1 MAIVIHR
8 VLKMKFKK
16 LLIPILAGLTQL
28 SLAAVPSI
36 AVKSLEWPKEATPD
50 DNVNYRINTVDL
62 RGALISSGKWKV
74 IETPK
79 NFSFDSAS
87 EANQNDDSAATTA
100 KVKDNRT
107 YILIGVVQSSRWY
120 ENATPKSQGSEY
132 TTAYKKNETLV
143 SYKLV
148 DAKDKATVAAFSVN
162 AIGKQVVTLAA
173 GQKINADVGQIIQ
186 DASKDLANKTMERLN
201 EQIAGKGIIDRH
213 SISGI
218 KTYDD

>member
-1 MAIVIHR
+1 
-8 VLKMKFKK
+8 MKFKH

-36 AVKSLEWPKEATPD
+36 AIKSLEWPKEATPD
-50 DNVNYRINTVDL
+50 DNVNRRITTADL

-79 NFSFDSAS
+79 NFSFDSAP
-87 EANQNDDSAATTA
+87 EANQDDDGATTTA

-107 YILIGVVQSSRWY
+107 YILMGMVQSTRWY
-120 ENATPKSQGSEY
+120 ENAAPKSQGSEY
-132 TTAYKKNETLV
+132 ITAYKKNETLV

-148 DAKDKATVAAFSVN
+148 DVKDKSTVAAFSVN
-162 AIGKQVVTLAA
+162 AIGKQVVTLAP
-173 GQKINADVGQIIQ
+173 GQKLNADVGQIIQ
-186 DASKDLANKTMERLN
+186 DASKDLADKTMERLN
-201 EQIAGKGIIDRH
+201 EQLAGKGIIDRP